1 MKHINEYLLSK
12 NKNKIVDD
20 FRQFETKEEACDFFE
35 NKGFE
40 KVVRDGHHHGYDY
53 MISKFLNSDKPIY
66 CTGKFDEDYSEWWVR
81 FGKGG
86 EDEYIFFWAVKE
98 TRTRLQSGCY
108 LVCDSN
114 DRTTIKEFKSFE
126 EFKEYVKNYFGWQ

>member
-12 NKNKIVDD
+12 NKKIVDS
-20 FRQFETKEEACDFFE
+20 FKQFETKEEVCDFFDS
-35 NKGFE
+35 KGFE
-40 KVVRDGHHHGYDY
+40 KNESDDYNTYDD
-53 MISKFLNSDKPIY
+53 MISDFQDSKKPIY
-66 CTGKFDEDYSEWWVR
+66 CVGEFKYDPECWVR